1 LLRFESVPLVDVP
14 KSRKSKHEQIISQL
28 LSDIALM
35 DKGKA
40 LKLSLSELPDTK
52 ASIRSA
58 LNRAARQ
65 QELSLATS
73 SDDEFLYVWKADDR
87 SNLSRDRVDC

>member
-1 LLRFESVPLVDVP
+1 LRFESVPLVDVP
-14 KSRKSKHEQIISQL
+14 KSRKSKHKQIISQL
-28 LSDIALM
+28 LIDIALI

-58 LNRAARQ
+58 LNRAARR

-73 SDDEFLYVWKADDR
+73 SDEEFLYVWKADDR
-87 SNLSRDRVDC
+87 SNLGRDRVDC